1 MGGWVDGSCTTII
14 LALQVSKLRHRVVTA
29 WGVGLLGLT
38 ESRSVS
44 ILSAWLPLLNNPK
57 GYRKSTKNRLT
68 GFILKLA

>member
-14 LALQVSKLRHRVVTA
+14 LALQVSKLRHREVTA

-44 ILSAWLPLLNNPK
+44 TFCLVTSFKQPK
-57 GYRKSTKNRLT
+57 G
-68 GFILKLA
+68 IP